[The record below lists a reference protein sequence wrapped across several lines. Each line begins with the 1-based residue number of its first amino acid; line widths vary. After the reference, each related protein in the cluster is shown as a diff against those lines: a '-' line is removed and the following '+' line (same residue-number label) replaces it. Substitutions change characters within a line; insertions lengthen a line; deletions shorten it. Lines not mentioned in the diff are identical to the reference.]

1 MAMGEGFWRDC
12 RGCTPRV
19 WEALRW
25 VRDQCQHPSTRQRKA
40 VPTDV
45 CKGVSQRDDCLMP
58 TRN

>member
-1 MAMGEGFWRDC
+1 
-12 RGCTPRV
+12 
-19 WEALRW
+19 LRW